1 MAKVTDIHITYGAA
15 TVLKAT
21 TGDWVES
28 SGVLTIDKATWT
40 LADTAA
46 TTWVSPIGHTKAPKL
61 TGKWKQAA
69 PVIGKKPETFFP
81 AEAKT
86 MDVKK
91 DLKLATYG
99 GRNGK
104 CTFKKA

>member
-21 TGDWVES
+21 SGDWVES

-40 LADTAA
+40 LADSQASNWA
-46 TTWVSPIGHTKAPKL
+46 SPLGNTKPKVV
-61 TGKWKQAA
+61 GKWKQPA
-69 PVIGKKPETFFP
+69 PLIGGNRGAFFP
-81 AEAKT
+81 AEAKSL
-86 MDVKK
+86 DVKK

>member
-1 MAKVTDIHITYGAA
+1 M
-15 TVLKAT
+15 KAT

-40 LADTAA
+40 LADSQASNWA
-46 TTWVSPIGHTKAPKL
+46 SPMGNTKPKL
-61 TGKWKQAA
+61 TAKWKQPA
-69 PVIGKKPETFFP
+69 PVMGGNKPNTFFK

-91 DLKLATYG
+91 DVKLATYG

-104 CTFKKA
+104 CIFKKA

>member
-1 MAKVTDIHITYGAA
+1 MAKVTDIHITYGSA

-21 TGDWVES
+21 AGEWVES
-28 SGVLTIDKATWT
+28 SGLLTIDKATWT
-40 LADTAA
+40 LSDTTANNWA
-46 TTWVSPIGHTKAPKL
+46 SPMGNTKPKL
-61 TGKWKQAA
+61 GAKWKQPA
-69 PVIGKKPETFFP
+69 PLIGGNRGAFFP

-86 MDVKK
+86 LDVKK
-91 DLKLATYG
+91 DVKLTSYG

>member
-21 TGDWVES
+21 AGDWVES
-28 SGVLTIDKATWT
+28 SGVLTIEKATWT
-40 LADTAA
+40 LADTTA
-46 TTWVSPIGHTKAPKL
+46 TTWASPLGHTHPKL
-61 TGKWKQAA
+61 TAKWKQPA
-69 PVIGKKPETFFP
+69 PVMGSKPETFFK

-86 MDVKK
+86 LDVKK
-91 DLKLATYG
+91 DVKLTTYG

-104 CTFKKA
+104 CIFKKA